1 MSKVSVIT
9 PVYKTEDFLDKS
21 LPSLTAQTLADI
33 ELVWIDNGASDECR
47 RLMDKYATDKVK
59 IIRLP
64 ENIGYMGAINAGLN
78 AATGDYVGFCDSDDW
93 VDTDYYEN
101 LYKTA
106 ETENADVVLSPYIL
120 EKSKTQRIV
129 PLLCDI
135 PPKNA
140 EDLFETQKYGCIWN
154 GLYRRS
160 MIENHRIRL
169 PDGTKS
175 IFRDNL
181 FFVQAA
187 LYAGKSAVQPKA
199 GYHYVLRS
207 GSTTQGI
214 DRDVRK
220 NAAMETL
227 TELSRIVP
235 ADLMQKNERGLSLFL
250 ARSLGISVLDKNQA
264 ASLAIFETL
273 PSLAQIYT
281 EIKSYKDPTIGQRL
295 FSISRNPEK
304 KRVKIRFLG
313 FAVSF
318 KYKYRKDSK

>member
-1 MSKVSVIT
+1 MPKVSVIT
-9 PVYKTEDFLDKS
+9 PIYQTEEYLAKCFQ
-21 LPSLTAQTLADI
+21 SLTNQTLSDI
-33 ELVWIDNGASDECR
+33 ELIWIDNGANEACKK
-47 RLMDKYATDKVK
+47 LIAEHKTAAVK
-59 IIRLP
+59 LIVLP

-93 VDTDYYEN
+93 VEADLFEN

-140 EDLFETQKYGCIWN
+140 VDLFETQKYGCIWN

-214 DRDVRK
+214 DREVRK

-281 EIKSYKDPTIGQRL
+281 EIKNYKNPTIGQRL
-295 FSISRNPEK
+295 FSISRNLLK
-304 KRVKIRFLG
+304 SKIKIRLLG

-318 KYKYRKDSK
+318 KYRKDSK

>member
-1 MSKVSVIT
+1 MPKVSVIT
-9 PVYKTEDFLDKS
+9 PVYKTEAFLDKS
-21 LPSLTAQTLADI
+21 LPSLAAQTLTDI

-59 IIRLP
+59 IIRLS

-93 VDTDYYEN
+93 VEADWFEN

-106 ETENADVVLSPYIL
+106 ESENADLVLSPYFL
-120 EKSKTQRIV
+120 EESKKRRIV
-129 PLLCDI
+129 SLLSDI
-135 PPKNA
+135 PPENA
-140 EDLFETQKYGCIWN
+140 TDLFKTQKFGCIWN

-160 MIENHRIRL
+160 MIETHRIRL
-169 PDGTKS
+169 PDGVKS

-199 GYHYVLRS
+199 GYHYVLHDN
-207 GSTTQGI
+207 STTQGI
-214 DRDVRK
+214 GREVRK
-220 NAAMETL
+220 NAVMETL

-235 ADLMQKNERGLSLFL
+235 ADLMQKNERGLTSFL
-250 ARSLGISVLDKNQA
+250 ARSLGISVLDREQA

-281 EIKSYKDPTIGQRL
+281 EIKAYKDPTIGQRL
-295 FSISRNPEK
+295 FSVSCGGK
-304 KRVKIRFLG
+304 HTKIRFLG
-313 FAVSF
+313 LAVSF
-318 KYKYRKDSK
+318 KYRKDSK

>member
-93 VDTDYYEN
+93 VEADLFEN

-129 PLLCDI
+129 PLLRDI

-140 EDLFETQKYGCIWN
+140 ADLFETQKYGWIWN

-214 DRDVRK
+214 DREVRK

-304 KRVKIRFLG
+304 KRIKIRFLG
-313 FAVSF
+313 LAVSF
-318 KYKYRKDSK
+318 KYKKENK